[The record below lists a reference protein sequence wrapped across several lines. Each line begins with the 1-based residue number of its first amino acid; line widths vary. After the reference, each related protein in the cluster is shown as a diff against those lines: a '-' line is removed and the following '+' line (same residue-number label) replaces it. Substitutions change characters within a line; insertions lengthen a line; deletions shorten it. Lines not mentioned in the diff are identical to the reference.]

1 MIIIGRIADFWLGWY
16 WHFILF
22 MINTYQHF
30 PSSSQ
35 IPPLWPRVLHP
46 ALHAK
51 SPKVQRNPAKET
63 VAKLMTIKEKMV
75 NFSILQFF

>member
-1 MIIIGRIADFWLGWY
+1 MVIIGRIADFWLGWY
-16 WHFILF
+16 HLILF

-30 PSSSQ
+30 PSLSQ

-51 SPKVQRNPAKET
+51 SPKVQRNPAEET
-63 VAKLMTIKEKMV
+63 VAKLMAIKEKMV
-75 NFSILQFF
+75 NFNIPQFF